1 MGVLHIPRP
10 LQLLPSSPTRSITS
24 DMISS
29 PLSPDFDFDTDT
41 LTPSTLPALE
51 YISTKLQQKSIHVT
65 LMVGREKP
73 YPTGDSSDLV
83 IIPAYQL
90 EPQAWKSF
98 CRIVGKGARKFSLGK
113 SWTDALS
120 RQPER
125 TGNQYLIQ
133 QSILQ
138 NDVLFSQE
146 GLTLLNVDRLYTL
159 KRRLS
164 VVSSGNTHLPA
175 DVYINSCVKLLRKTI
190 QDFQGRPFSKAFF
203 YRVYD
208 HMNVTDDVLLELAF
222 AYKATYGQDGIVAQK
237 AQHITQKTQHVKK
250 PSGRAPRVQK
260 VLMSPR
266 HGVFLKR
273 GPRTPLSA
281 SDVTPIT
288 KNEWNILI
296 SPEFLQQRPAIT
308 MWTPSPMI
316 PAYA

>member
-1 MGVLHIPRP
+1 MGVLRIIPRP
-10 LQLLPSSPTRSITS
+10 LLLPSSPTRSITS
-24 DMISS
+24 DMISP
-29 PLSPDFDFDTDT
+29 PLSPDFNFDADI

-83 IIPAYQL
+83 LIPAYQL
-90 EPQAWKSF
+90 EPQAWKNF
-98 CRIVGKGARKFSLGK
+98 CRIVEKGARKFSLGR

-120 RQPER
+120 RQHEQ
-125 TGNQYLIQ
+125 TSNQYLIQ

-190 QDFQGRPFSKAFF
+190 REFQGRPFSKAFF
-203 YRVYD
+203 HRVYD
-208 HMNVTDDVLLELAF
+208 HLNVTDDVLLELAS
-222 AYKATYGQDGIVAQK
+222 AYKATYGQDGIVVQK
-237 AQHITQKTQHVKK
+237 AQHIKK

-288 KNEWNILI
+288 KNEWNILM
-296 SPEFLQQRPAIT
+296 SPEFLQQRPPVTI
-308 MWTPSPMI
+308 WTPSPAI
-316 PAYA
+316 QAYA